1 MPVPYGRTACHCLWA
16 AMQSLTLRSYSKVN
30 LDLRILG
37 RYEDGYHKLLTLFHR
52 ISLTDTLHLRKAPAG
67 LEILCRH
74 PAVPCDGS
82 NIMAKA
88 WLLLIKRCPK
98 LGGVRIRLIKKIPVA
113 AGLGGGSGN
122 AAAFLLGV
130 KRLYGLRISQKE
142 LLSIGFSLGADVPF
156 FLSGYSQALG
166 KGRGEQLK
174 KLTSYAIK
182 WFVLIAAD
190 YGLSTRDVYRAL
202 PRKLGAA
209 SLTRLERTVRISTH
223 FLDRA
228 EYEKADRLL
237 RNDLEKPA
245 VGLQPEIAKV
255 IKQAVDFGAPIVRM
269 SGSGPTVFALFP
281 SQKKAKAFA
290 RQFAGIYKN
299 RVIFCHS
306 A

>member
-1 MPVPYGRTACHCLWA
+1 MN
-16 AMQSLTLRSYSKVN
+16 SFTLRSYSKVN

-37 RYEDGYHKLLTLFHR
+37 RYKDGYHKLLTLFHR
-52 ISLTDTLHLRKAPAG
+52 LSLTDTLHLSKTASG
-67 LEILCRH
+67 LSIHCRH
-74 PAVPCDGS
+74 PAVPCGES

-88 WLLLIKRCPK
+88 WVLLKKRYPK
-98 LGGVRIRLIKKIPVA
+98 LGGVRVRLLKKIPVA

-130 KRLYGLRISQKE
+130 KRLYGLRISPKE
-142 LLSIGFSLGADVPF
+142 LLGLGFQLGADVPF
-156 FLSGYSQALG
+156 FLSGYPQALG
-166 KGRGEQLK
+166 TGRGEKLK
-174 KLTSYAIK
+174 KLTSYAKK
-182 WFVLIAAD
+182 WLVLIAAD

-202 PRKLGAA
+202 PRHLGAP
-209 SLTRLERTVRISTH
+209 SLTSLERTVRISSH

-228 EYEKADRLL
+228 EFEKANRLL

-245 VGLQPEIAKV
+245 VGLQPGIAEV
-255 IKQAVDFGAPIVRM
+255 MKQAVDLGAPIVRM